1 MSWLTGFAVI
11 PWFPQFVMIFLS
23 AVNTSPLSLL
33 LLPLNSG
40 CVPLCGWQID
50 GLTDWMA
57 GGVCVCAFWHSPSHL
72 ESYLTLLAISRQLNE
87 ISHWTTAQPALH
99 SADWKT
105 ENRMWRNETPNQ
117 KCRTVCCDLLG
128 TLLRAWQ
135 VSRLQGWHMFT
146 YRVLLLSVQLFWE
159 EGDSLCAHSHKLL
172 QPSSCIALTPPQFNH
187 VQRFKSSDT
196 LCVNAFQFLK

>member
-1 MSWLTGFAVI
+1 
-11 PWFPQFVMIFLS
+11 MIFLS

-72 ESYLTLLAISRQLNE
+72 EESYLTLLAISRQLNE

-99 SADWKT
+99 GADWKT
-105 ENRMWRNETPNQ
+105 ENRMWRNGTPNQ
-117 KCRTVCCDLLG
+117 TCRTVCCDLLVS
-128 TLLRAWQ
+128 LLRAWQ
-135 VSRLQGWHMFT
+135 VSWLQGWHV
-146 YRVLLLSVQLFWE
+146 YISCSSLSLFWE
-159 EGDSLCAHSHKLL
+159 EGDRLCAHTHKLL
-172 QPSSCIALTPPQFNH
+172 QPSSCIGLSSPQFNH
-187 VQRFKSSDT
+187 VQTFKSSDFFF
-196 LCVNAFQFLK
+196 VNTF